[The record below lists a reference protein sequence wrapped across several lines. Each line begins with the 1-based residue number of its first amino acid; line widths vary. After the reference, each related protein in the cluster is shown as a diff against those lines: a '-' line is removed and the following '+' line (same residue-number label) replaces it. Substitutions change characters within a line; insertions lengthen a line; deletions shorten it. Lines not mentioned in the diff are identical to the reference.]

1 MSIEEGKELRD
12 KLRDLEKELARDRD
26 IPERVRSAIKSLKD
40 ILDIRIAFEEKY
52 GEDLNLISIEEEI
65 NRELKRQKKKF

>member
-1 MSIEEGKELRD
+1 MSIKEEKEIRDNLRD
-12 KLRDLEKELARDRD
+12 IEKELARDRD

>member
-26 IPERVRSAIKSLKD
+26 IPERGRSAIKSLEN
-40 ILDIRIAFEEKY
+40 ILDICISFEEKY
-52 GEDLNLISIEEEI
+52 GEDLISIEEEI
-65 NRELKRQKKKF
+65 KRELERQKKKF